1 MIQRNRI
8 GPASF
13 LVLIIL
19 SGFGFS
25 GFMDFY
31 RQQVDSSAALIQA
44 YSSLLRAEQQYDRY
58 NRPLIPNVSLG
69 LSRSKPLRITE
80 EGIQSFDFAVD
91 LSFLEFYG
99 FTMGIQLPFS
109 VDVEDH
115 WKISEGTVG
124 VTIANRNLFN
134 DYPADE
140 KEALAGYFDAIF
152 SLTQARFQ
160 VFQETVRQVFQKEYF
175 ERMLGIA
182 RQRLVLFQQQRD
194 AEPDEA
200 KRLEY
205 ERRVLNQ
212 QKTVLSYEQQMAAL
226 PWMDNPCLFAK
237 EAEELVQKMIE
248 DMPFVAL
255 LDGRL
260 DIVAQTLRVEA
271 EQFRQ
276 STWYYPL
283 IPNLGVT
290 LQIKP
295 FDSFAWS
302 LQVEASVDLYNPDR
316 NLEAYNRST
325 SIQALRLKEQ
335 QIRLQNGYAKEQSEV
350 QRALIDMQIMN
361 YDLPIKHKDY
371 EKSKELWSQG
381 LISRWEWETAQ
392 LDFQSFQLEFDQAR
406 RTLLLEQ
413 LDLLPYHGNDSD
425 IEILIFLVHQGDRR

>member
-1 MIQRNRI
+1 
-8 GPASF
+8 
-13 LVLIIL
+13 
-19 SGFGFS
+19 
-25 GFMDFY
+25 MDFY
-31 RQQVDSSAALIQA
+31 RQQIDSSSSLVQA
-44 YSSLLRAEQQYDRY
+44 YSSLLRAEQQYNRY

-69 LSRSKPLRITE
+69 LSRSKPVRITE

-109 VDVEDH
+109 VDVDDQ
-115 WKISEGTVG
+115 WKISEGVVG

-160 VFQETVRQVFQKEYF
+160 VFQETVRQVFQRDYL
-175 ERMLGIA
+175 ERMLFIA
-182 RQRLVLFQQQRD
+182 QQKLTLYEQQRD
-194 AEPDEA
+194 TEPDWA
-200 KRLEY
+200 KRLEH

-212 QKTVLSYEQQMAAL
+212 KKTVLSYEQQITAL
-226 PWMDNPCLFAK
+226 PWMDNPPLLAR
-237 EAEELVQKMIE
+237 EAEELVGKMVE
-248 DMPFVAL
+248 DMPVVAL

-260 DIVAQTLRVEA
+260 DIVAQNLRVEA

-276 STWYYPL
+276 NTWYYPL

-325 SIQALRLKEQ
+325 STQALRLKEQ
-335 QIRLQNGYAKEQSEV
+335 QIRVQNGYAKEQSDI
-350 QRALIDMQIMN
+350 QRTLIDMQIME
-361 YDLPIKHKDY
+361 YDLPIKQRDF
-371 EKSKELWSQG
+371 EKSKELWNQG
-381 LISRWEWETAQ
+381 LINRWEWETAQ
-392 LDFQSFQLEFDQAR
+392 LDFQSFLLELDQVR

-413 LDLLPYHGNDSD
+413 LDLFPYHGTDSD
-425 IEILIFLVHQGDRR
+425 IEILIFLFHQDYRW